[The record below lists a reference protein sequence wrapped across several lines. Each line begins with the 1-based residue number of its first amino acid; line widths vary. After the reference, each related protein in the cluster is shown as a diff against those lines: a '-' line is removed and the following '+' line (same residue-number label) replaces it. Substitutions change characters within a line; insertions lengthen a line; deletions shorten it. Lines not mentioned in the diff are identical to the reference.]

1 MLDVMMVIADV
12 VAACA
17 AIAITIFGVALA
29 MFALLCAS
37 EYIYAKF
44 IGEDDE
50 DEKEI

>member
-1 MLDVMMVIADV
+1 MLEVMMVIADV

-29 MFALLCAS
+29 MFALLCAN
-37 EYIYAKF
+37 EYIYSKF
-44 IGEDDE
+44 IEDDE